1 MVVIIMKNKIK
12 ELIDAWDPY
21 DLLAFAPDDEYS
33 IEINDIYELIKQNK
47 NINEAD
53 LKRYIKERFDFDDI
67 AEKKQ
72 NIDNMI
78 VELIKAQ

>member
-33 IEINDIYELIKQNK
+33 NEINDIYELLKKNK
-47 NINEAD
+47 NISEVD
-53 LKRYIKERFDFDDI
+53 LKKYIVERFDFEDI
-67 AEKKQ
+67 AENKQ
-72 NIDNMI
+72 DIDNQI
-78 VELIKAQ
+78 IELIKTQ